1 MSTATSPP
9 EASAGAIPAPG
20 FLSHRQILT
29 ILSGLMLGMFLAAL
43 DQTIVSTSIR
53 TIADDLHGL
62 SQQAW
67 ATTAYLITSTIA
79 TPLYGKLSD
88 LHGRKP
94 YYLAAITIFVGG
106 SVLCT
111 FSTSMT
117 ELAAFRAVQGL
128 GAGGLMSL
136 ALAILGD
143 IVPPRERARYQGYML
158 GTFATSSVA
167 GPLIGGALAGQDQLL
182 GITGWRWV
190 FLVNVPIGIIA
201 LFVVAKVLNIPH
213 TRRDHR
219 IDWWGA
225 VTLSLGVVPL
235 LLVAEQGREWGW
247 DSGRSIACYAI
258 GVVGIIAWIFVER
271 RIGDDALIP
280 MRLFRNGTFSKT
292 SVMSVLIG
300 MGMFGGMLMIPQYL
314 QIVKGASPTKS
325 GLEMLPLMAGMLI
338 ASVATGQITGKTG
351 RYKLFPIIGTALM
364 VAAMLLFHFRVQ
376 WDTPLWQTMVYML
389 LFGLGLG
396 GCMQTLVLSVQN
408 AVPPRDMGVATS
420 SATFFRQMGA
430 TAGTAI
436 FLSVLFSTVGEKISA
451 AFKDAVH
458 TERFQAALHDPAVL
472 HDPANKPV
480 LDMLQHP
487 GNGNSSGVLSDS
499 SFIQQLDPRL
509 AEPFKRGFADSMH
522 TVFLMGAV
530 VVALAFVLMWFIKEM
545 PLRQLSGLQARAQ
558 AEAEADAAARPAEGA
573 ADGVEEA
580 ATALDTADPLAAAAP
595 AAAPADP
602 PAPVLTKSPAGS
614 ATGAI
619 GPEIRGTVRDGD
631 GRPVDRAA
639 VTLISVGGRQLGRA
653 STGADGGY
661 CLPTTGAGTYVL
673 IGSAGARKPQAA
685 TVVVGEEPIAFDLTL
700 SGAAGLSGEV
710 REDKGDDPVPGALVV
725 ATDVRGE
732 VVASG
737 AAGQDGGFAFAE
749 LSPGSYTLAVSAE
762 QHRPAA
768 LQVEVVSGGRNWY
781 EVRLTPGAQVRGT
794 VRTAHGGPVDD
805 ARVTLLDPAGNV
817 VGTATSGRD
826 GEYVFTDLDSGD
838 YTLIASGYPPVA
850 TPLTVGA
857 AGHGECDIQLGHDQ
871 VT

>member
-9 EASAGAIPAPG
+9 GAQAKAIPGAG
-20 FLSHRQILT
+20 VLTHRQILT

-62 SQQAW
+62 SEQAW

-94 YYLAAITIFVGG
+94 YYLAAISIFVVG

-117 ELAAFRAVQGL
+117 ELAGFRALQGL

-136 ALAILGD
+136 ALAIIGD

-167 GPLIGGALAGQDQLL
+167 GPLIGGALAGQATLL

-213 TRRDHR
+213 TRRNRR

-225 VTLSLGVVPL
+225 FTITLGVVPL

-247 DSGRSIACYAI
+247 TSSQSIACYVT
-258 GVVGIIAWIFVER
+258 GVVGIIAWILVER
-271 RIGDDALIP
+271 WIGDDALIP

-292 SVMSVLIG
+292 SLLSVLIG

-314 QIVKGASPTKS
+314 QIVKGASPTMS
-325 GLEMLPLMAGMLI
+325 GLQMLPLMAGMMI
-338 ASVATGQITGKTG
+338 ASIASGQITSKTG
-351 RYKLFPIIGTALM
+351 RYKIFPIIGTALM
-364 VAAMLLFHFRVQ
+364 VAAMLLFHYRVQ
-376 WDTPLWQTMVYML
+376 WDTPLWETMVYML
-389 LFGLGLG
+389 IFGLGLG
-396 GCMQTLVLSVQN
+396 GCMQTLVLAVQN
-408 AVPPRDMGVATS
+408 AVPPQDMGVATAS
-420 SATFFRQMGA
+420 STFFRQMGA

-436 FLSVLFSTVGEKISA
+436 FLSVLFSTVGDKIGDAFRSA
-451 AFKDAVH
+451 ASTA
-458 TERFQAALHDPAVL
+458 RFQEALKDPAVL
-472 HDPANKPV
+472 HNPANKPV
-480 LDMLQHP
+480 LDMLKHP
-487 GNGNSSGVLSDS
+487 GNGGSSGVLSDS
-499 SFIQQLDPRL
+499 SFIQHLDPRL

-522 TVFLMGAV
+522 TVFLMGAI
-530 VVALAFVLMWFIKEM
+530 VVALAFLLMWFIKEV
-545 PLRQLSGLQARAQ
+545 PLRQISGLQARAQ
-558 AEAEADAAARPAEGA
+558 AEAEANGEVPPA
-573 ADGVEEA
+573 A
-580 ATALDTADPLAAAAP
+580 ATAPAAVLAPEAGAP
-595 AAAPADP
+595 AAVA
-602 PAPVLTKSPAGS
+602 AGS
-614 ATGAI
+614 VPDTAADAS
-619 GPEIRGTVRDGD
+619 GPLIRGTVRDSG
-631 GRPVDRAA
+631 GRPVVQAA
-639 VTLISVGGRQLGRA
+639 VTLISVGGRQLGR
-653 STGADGGY
+653 TTTDADGGY
-661 CLPTTGAGTYVL
+661 ALPTTGPGTYVL
-673 IGSAGARKPQAA
+673 IGSAGARKPQAL
-685 TVVVGEEPIAFDLTL
+685 TVVVGADPVSFDLTL

-710 REDKGDDPVPGALVV
+710 REEKNDDPVPGALVV

-737 AAGQDGGFAFAE
+737 VVGQDGGFAFDE
-749 LSPGSYTLAVSAE
+749 LTPGSYTLAVSAE
-762 QHRPAA
+762 RHRPSA
-768 LQVEVVSGGRNWY
+768 LQVEVAAGSRNWY
-781 EVRLTPGAQVRGT
+781 EIRLTLGAQVRGT
-794 VRTAHGGPVDD
+794 VRTAHGGAVND

-817 VGTATSGRD
+817 VGSATSGHD

-838 YTLIASGYPPVA
+838 YTLIASGYPPA
-850 TPLTVGA
+850 AAPLRLTASGQA
-857 AGHGECDIQLGHDQ
+857 ECDIELSHDT
-871 VT
+871 VN